1 MSESKLPPGAWHEPG
16 ATRIPPPPKNQVG
29 FIPKSLLA
37 MIKRKAGVKGDLNFL
52 SIMPRLGPIF
62 VHWALFGGQLLMKG
76 RISRADKERIILRTV
91 WRLGCIYEW
100 GHHVRFARELGVTDA
115 EISSLAEEQS
125 GLWSARTRALVMA
138 TDDLV
143 QRRRIGDEA
152 WAQLRRELSEDQ
164 AVEFCM
170 VVGHHVMV
178 VGMINSLDI
187 RIEPGYLT
195 DNRQ

>member
-1 MSESKLPPGAWHEPG
+1 MSEHQLPPGTWHVPG
-16 ATRIPPPPKNQVG
+16 DARVSPLPKNQRG
-29 FIPKSLLA
+29 FVPNALLA
-37 MIKRKAGVKGDLNFL
+37 IVRRQAGVDRDPNFL
-52 SIMPRLGPIF
+52 SILPRLGAIF
-62 VHWALFGGQLLMKG
+62 FYYALFAGQLLMKG

-100 GHHVRFARELGVTDA
+100 VHHVRFARELGVTDA

-143 QRRRIGDEA
+143 QRRRIGDAA

-170 VVGHHVMV
+170 IVGHHVMV

-187 RIEPGYLT
+187 RVEPGYLT
-195 DNRQ
+195 DKGQ

>member
-1 MSESKLPPGAWHEPG
+1 MSESKLPPGPWHEPG

-29 FIPKSLLA
+29 FVPKSLLA
-37 MIKRKAGVKGDLNFL
+37 MIKRKAGVKGDLNFM
-52 SIMPRLGPIF
+52 SILPRLGPIF

-138 TDDLV
+138 RAVRPVPAAMGQQHCRVVTGR
-143 QRRRIGDEA
+143 QRCTCRTATVRP
-152 WAQLRRELSEDQ
+152 RSPR
-164 AVEFCM
+164 CM
-170 VVGHHVMV
+170 
-178 VGMINSLDI
+178 
-187 RIEPGYLT
+187 
-195 DNRQ
+195 